1 MSQPHEGNLADD
13 LAYVRSLAEEGAHA
27 PLVGGRFYVIWGG
40 LMAAASLLVYLNAVG
55 FTKFGA
61 AGFMAPWFVALAIG
75 WGLSF
80 LISRGVRAKPGAATL
95 GNKTAASV
103 WFAVGVFMTM
113 FFGALLFAH
122 DNYVDAGVPAYF
134 LFSLLYP
141 IGFGLYGVAFMAT
154 AVAARQTWLRYFALA
169 SWAFSACS
177 LFFLATAHQFL
188 IGALGLVICTLTP
201 GIILMRREPNEII

>member
-1 MSQPHEGNLADD
+1 MSHPPDADLASD

-40 LMAAASLLVYLNAVG
+40 LMAAASLLVYLNAIGV
-55 FTKFGA
+55 TKFGV
-61 AGFMAPWFVALAIG
+61 AGFMAPWFLALAIG

-80 LISRGVRAKPGAATL
+80 LISRGVREKPGAATL
-95 GNKTAASV
+95 GNKTAGSV

-122 DNYVDAGVPAYF
+122 DNYVGAGVPAYF

-141 IGFGLYGVAFMAT
+141 IGFGVYGVAFMAT
-154 AVAARQTWLRYFALA
+154 AVAARLTWLKYFAAA

-177 LFFLATAHQFL
+177 LFFLASAHQFL
-188 IGALGLVICTLTP
+188 IGAVGLVICTLAP
-201 GIILMRREPNEII
+201 GILLMRREPSEVI